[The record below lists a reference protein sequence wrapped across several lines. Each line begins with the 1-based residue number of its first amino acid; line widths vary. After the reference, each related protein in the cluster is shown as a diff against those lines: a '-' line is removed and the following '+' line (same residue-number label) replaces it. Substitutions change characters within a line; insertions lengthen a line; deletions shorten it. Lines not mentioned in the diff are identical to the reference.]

1 MRKIALMAMLLFTT
15 VGSVFAQ
22 DTEVEE
28 SEYQFN
34 RGIFNHVGINVGAGL
49 EGISIGVAAPITNFF
64 EIEAGLNIM
73 PGINIKGDVDIPASS
88 FDISQ
93 GGQTVS
99 VPIPDSKVNAEGD
112 FSRTS
117 VNVKAYVYPFGSNTK
132 FFIAG
137 GLSMG
142 GKKIAKVSGKSVEL
156 AQFAKAYPE
165 YRDQILDAVAANL
178 GGYKVSLN
186 DDFSV
191 DADVRCNSV
200 RPYLGLG
207 FGRLVPK
214 NRIGFRFELGCQFMG
229 SLKVYEN
236 GQQVD
241 LDQILKDTGNDDIS
255 KVIKD
260 FKIYPCLKFSLVGRI
275 L

>member
-1 MRKIALMAMLLFTT
+1 MRKIALMAMLLFTA
-15 VGSVFAQ
+15 VGSSFAQ
-22 DTEVEE
+22 NTEVEE
-28 SEYQFN
+28 SEYRFS

-49 EGISIGVAAPITNFF
+49 EGISVGVAAPITNFF

-99 VPIPDSKVNAEGD
+99 VPIPDSKVKAEGD

-142 GKKIAKVSGKSVEL
+142 GKKIAKVSGKSNEL
-156 AQFAKAYPE
+156 AQFAKDYPE

-186 DDFSV
+186 EDFSV

-255 KVIKD
+255 KIIKD
-260 FKIYPCLKFSLVGRI
+260 FKIYPCLKFCLVGRI

>member
-88 FDISQ
+88 FNISQ

-99 VPIPDSKVNAEGD
+99 VPIPDSKVNAEGN

-142 GKKIAKVSGKSVEL
+142 GKKIAKVSGKSDEL

-165 YRDQILDAVAANL
+165 YRDEILDAVAANL

>member
-1 MRKIALMAMLLFTT
+1 MRKIALMAMLLFAA
-15 VGSVFAQ
+15 VGSSFAQ
-22 DTEVEE
+22 NTEVEE
-28 SEYQFN
+28 SEYRFS

-49 EGISIGVAAPITNFF
+49 EGISVGVAAPITNFF

-73 PGINIKGDVDIPASS
+73 PGFNLKGDVDVPASS
-88 FDISQ
+88 FDINQ
-93 GGQTVS
+93 GGQTVT
-99 VPIPDSKVNAEGD
+99 VPIREYTVKAEGD
-112 FSRTS
+112 ISRTS

-142 GKKIAKVSGKSVEL
+142 GKKIAKVSGESKEL
-156 AQFAKAYPE
+156 AAFINENKNYKDA
-165 YRDQILDAVAANL
+165 ILDAVAANL

-186 DDFSV
+186 EDGKI

-229 SLKVYEN
+229 TLKVYEN

-241 LDQILKDTGNDDIS
+241 IDQILKDTGNDDIS
-255 KVIKD
+255 KIVKN
-260 FKIYPCLKFSLVGRI
+260 FKFYPCLKFCLIGRI

>member
-15 VGSVFAQ
+15 IGSAFAQ
-22 DTEVEE
+22 NTEVEE
-28 SEYQFN
+28 SEYQFK
-34 RGIFNHVGINVGAGL
+34 RSIFNHVGVNVGAGL
-49 EGISIGVAAPITNFF
+49 EGISVGVAAPITNFF

-88 FDISQ
+88 FNISQ

-99 VPIPDSKVNAEGD
+99 VPIPDSKVNAEGN

-142 GKKIAKVSGKSVEL
+142 GKKIAKVSGKSDEL